1 MKYNIHEAKTHFSK
15 LIAAVEAGEAVTI
28 CRNGKPVAEIVP
40 PAKPATVD
48 NSHLFGLW
56 GPPPK
61 RGGTPE
67 DRESHL
73 VGPTDEDMLDE
84 MGL

>member
-15 LIAAVEAGEAVTI
+15 LIAAVEAGEVVTI
-28 CRNGKPVAEIVP
+28 CRNGKPVASVTAPVAEPRPFPFGKLGP
-40 PAKPATVD
+40 PA
-48 NSHLFGLW
+48 
-56 GPPPK
+56 K

-73 VGPTDEDMLDE
+73 VGPTDDDMLDE